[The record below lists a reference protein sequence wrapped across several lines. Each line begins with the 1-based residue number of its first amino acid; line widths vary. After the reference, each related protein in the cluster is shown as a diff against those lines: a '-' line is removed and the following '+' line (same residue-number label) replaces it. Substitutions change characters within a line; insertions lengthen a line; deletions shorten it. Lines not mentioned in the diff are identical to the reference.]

1 MSDNVLINRVLSI
14 FKDIDKIFVFG
25 AGNYGK
31 DLEIILNKYELFDKY
46 IDNDIEKQR
55 NGFMNEKV
63 ISLKEYLL
71 TKKKKYIVIAASYEN
86 IINISEQLQNNGLI
100 LYEDYYTMDYYL
112 KKIFPIIMYYKYN
125 KLYTNLAQI
134 TLTERC
140 TLKCKKCA
148 HACWNVSSNMQDM
161 PFETAKES
169 ADYFFSKYDFVNEFV
184 LIGGEPFLYK
194 YLKDIIQYIGEKYR
208 DKMNIFSITTN
219 GTIIPNVEIISLFNQ
234 FNMTLRVSDYS
245 QTLPYLTEKY
255 RKLYDKFKN
264 NDVRVWETNNK
275 DAWFD
280 YGFGEFDRHND
291 IQSLKKAFSECST
304 ECREVRGN
312 KYYYCVMARTVSDN
326 MNLNLGQDDYI
337 DLNNVKDKRELL
349 QFELGNIDKG
359 YLEMCNYCRG
369 AEAKKYLI
377 PAAEQRSKN
386 E

>member
-1 MSDNVLINRVLSI
+1 MSENVWINRVLSI

-31 DLEIILNKYELFDKY
+31 DLKILLSKYGLFDSY

-55 NGFMNEKV
+55 NGFCNENV
-63 ISLKEYLL
+63 ISLNECL
-71 TKKKKYIVIAASYEN
+71 KKANNNYIVIAASSEN
-86 IINISEQLQNNGLI
+86 SINISEQLQNSGLI
-100 LYEDYYTMDYYL
+100 LYEDYCTMDYFL
-112 KKIFPIIMYYKYN
+112 KKIFPVISYYKYN
-125 KLYTNLAQI
+125 KLYTNLVQI

-148 HACWNVSSNMQDM
+148 HACWNVPINVKDM
-161 PFETAKES
+161 SFETAKES

-208 DKMNIFSITTN
+208 NKINIFSLTTN
-219 GTIIPNVEIISLFNQ
+219 GTIIPEAEIISLFHRYNI
-234 FNMTLRVSDYS
+234 TLRVSDYS
-245 QTLPYLTEKY
+245 QTLPYLADRY
-255 RKLYDKFKN
+255 RELYDKFQN
-264 NDVRVWETNNK
+264 NDVRIWKTNNK
-275 DAWFD
+275 NAWFD

-291 IQSLKKAFSECST
+291 IHNLKKAFSECST

-337 DLNNVKDKRELL
+337 DLNSVKDKRELL

>member
-1 MSDNVLINRVLSI
+1 MSENVWISRVLSI

-31 DLEIILNKYELFDKY
+31 DLKILLSKYGLFDSY

-55 NGFMNEKV
+55 NGFCNENV
-63 ISLKEYLL
+63 ISLNECL
-71 TKKKKYIVIAASYEN
+71 KKANNNYIVIAASSEN
-86 IINISEQLQNNGLI
+86 SINISEQLQNSGLI
-100 LYEDYYTMDYYL
+100 LYEDYCTMDYFL
-112 KKIFPIIMYYKYN
+112 KKIFPVISYYKYN
-125 KLYTNLAQI
+125 KLYTNLVQI

-148 HACWNVSSNMQDM
+148 HACWNVPINVKDM
-161 PFETAKES
+161 SFETAKES

-208 DKMNIFSITTN
+208 NKINIFSLTTN
-219 GTIIPNVEIISLFNQ
+219 GTIIPEAEIISLFHRYNI
-234 FNMTLRVSDYS
+234 TLRVSDYS
-245 QTLPYLTEKY
+245 QTLPYLADRY
-255 RKLYDKFKN
+255 RELYDKFQN
-264 NDVRVWETNNK
+264 NDVRIWKTNNK
-275 DAWFD
+275 NAWFD

-291 IQSLKKAFSECST
+291 IHNLKKAFSECST

-337 DLNNVKDKRELL
+337 DLNSVKDKRELL